1 MIPII
6 LHVVT
11 NTNANFGYAGLGV
24 QGCDSLRDPL
34 RVVVIIAVGLLTQ
47 GLSDRLGQHTVL
59 QETSNGICPK
69 VVGGSGSD
77 DSYSRKAL
85 GEIMEG
91 RRKAF
96 ADACV
101 PNGPQ

>member
-1 MIPII
+1 MVLI
-6 LHVVT
+6 T
-11 NTNANFGYAGLGV
+11 
-24 QGCDSLRDPL
+24 
-34 RVVVIIAVGLLTQ
+34 AVGLLTQ
-47 GLSDRLGQHTVL
+47 GLDGCLGQRTAL
-59 QETSNGICPK
+59 QETSKGICPK

-77 DSYSRKAL
+77 DSDSRKAL

-101 PNGPQ
+101 PNGTE

>member
-1 MIPII
+1 
-6 LHVVT
+6 VVLIT
-11 NTNANFGYAGLGV
+11 AA
-24 QGCDSLRDPL
+24 
-34 RVVVIIAVGLLTQ
+34 GLLTQ
-47 GLSDRLGQHTVL
+47 GLSARLGQHTVL
-59 QETSNGICPK
+59 QETSKGICPK

-101 PNGPQ
+101 PNGTE

>member
-1 MIPII
+1 MVLI
-6 LHVVT
+6 T
-11 NTNANFGYAGLGV
+11 
-24 QGCDSLRDPL
+24 
-34 RVVVIIAVGLLTQ
+34 AVGLLTQ
-47 GLSDRLGQHTVL
+47 GLSARLGQHTAL
-59 QETSNGICPK
+59 QETSKGICPK
-69 VVGGSGSD
+69 VVGGSGRD

-101 PNGPQ
+101 SSGNE